1 MPKYVYVTKAAD
13 NSLGHADTS
22 MGDGSQENSH
32 ERCAGSSPG
41 VSCSQ
46 HGPGNA
52 SLIRG
57 DLENF
62 VSFTVWLRSSLFFG
76 GMVVSV
82 LVFWPVLMAAW
93 VLPIVQR
100 MRVIRVWAWFINR
113 WLGATCGL
121 HYEVSGLENLPQQ
134 PGVIL
139 SKHQSAWETIVF
151 QVIFPPQTW
160 ALKREALWIPFFGW
174 GLAATDPI
182 AINRSTRV
190 RALDQLCEQ
199 GKIKLAEGRWVVIF
213 PEGTRIPPGEQG
225 RYFPGGAMLAV
236 RAGVPVIP
244 VAHNAGQYWG
254 RRSFLKYPGTITVRI
269 GPAIDTRNVKA
280 REVNKAAAVWIE
292 DTMQELYRNN
302 PPSPTTP

>member
-1 MPKYVYVTKAAD
+1 
-13 NSLGHADTS
+13 
-22 MGDGSQENSH
+22 
-32 ERCAGSSPG
+32 
-41 VSCSQ
+41 
-46 HGPGNA
+46 
-52 SLIRG
+52 
-57 DLENF
+57 

-76 GMVVSV
+76 GMVVSI
-82 LVFWPVLMAAW
+82 LVFWPVSMVAW

-100 MRVIRVWAWFINR
+100 MRVIGAWAWFINR
-113 WLGATCGL
+113 WLGTTCGL
-121 HYEVSGLENLPQQ
+121 RYEVSGLENLPQQ

-244 VAHNAGQYWG
+244 VAHNAGQFWG
-254 RRSFLKYPGTITVRI
+254 RRSFLKYPGTITVRV
-269 GPAIDTRNVKA
+269 GPAIDTRNAKA
-280 REVNKAAAVWIE
+280 REVNKAAAAWIE
-292 DTMQELYRNN
+292 DTMQDLYRNN